1 MIILLMGVSGT
12 GKTTIGQLLATV
24 LEWKFED
31 GDDFHPP
38 GNIDKMQGGIPL
50 DDGDRIPWLLT
61 LQKAI
66 KEWLKEDKNVV
77 LACSALKESYR
88 QLLLVDAENIKL
100 VYLQA
105 DFETIQKR
113 LQERQNHFMPEKLLK
128 SQFDALEEPNNAI
141 SVDVSQPKDVILQ
154 TIRESLG
161 I

>member
-12 GKTTIGQLLATV
+12 GKTTIGKVLAAT
-24 LEWKFED
+24 LGWEFKD

-38 GNIDKMQGGIPL
+38 ENIDKMQHGIAL

-61 LQKAI
+61 LQKTI
-66 KEWLKEDKNVV
+66 QNWLQEDKNIV

-88 QLLLVDAENIKL
+88 QLLLVDTENIKL
-100 VYLQA
+100 VYLQG
-105 DFETIQKR
+105 DFDLIQKR

-128 SQFDALEEPNNAI
+128 SQFDDLEEPNNAI
-141 SVDVSQPKDVILQ
+141 YVDVSQPSNMILR
-154 TIRESLG
+154 TIRLSLG